1 MTIKSTLRSPSQS
14 HLTVST
20 SGSKLWYFR
29 YSFSGKESGMAF
41 GPYPQITQAEARKK
55 RDSRS

>member
-20 SGSKLWYFR
+20 CGSKLWYFR
-29 YSFSGKESGMAF
+29 YSFSGKESSLAF
-41 GPYPQITQAEARKK
+41 GPYQQITQAEARKK

>member
-1 MTIKSTLRSPSQS
+1 M
-14 HLTVST
+14 
-20 SGSKLWYFR
+20 WYFR
-29 YSFSGKESGMAF
+29 YSFSGKESSLAF